1 MGHSSVSTT
10 TPHIKKTKKK
20 ETKNN
25 KELYELRK
33 QERKLENKVNN
44 LEKKI
49 VTIELQFSD
58 LVYGTQEFE
67 LHQSKLRQHKTSRK
81 DLITEWERIQ
91 KKIETLSK

>member
-1 MGHSSVSTT
+1 LFTSSLLNRKE
-10 TPHIKKTKKK
+10 PKK
-20 ETKNN
+20 ERIAFAC
-25 KELYELRK
+25 L
-33 QERKLENKVNN
+33 LENKVNN

-49 VTIELQFSD
+49 VTIELQFAD

-67 LHQSKLRQHKTSRK
+67 LHQSKLQQHKTSRK